1 MPNPIRHHHVPQ
13 TYLKNFSFKKKK
25 QYKIFTL
32 DKFSKKIF
40 EANIDDVAV
49 EKNFYTVKKNK
60 DNYIWENF
68 YATWILG
75 NVTR

>member
-40 EANIDDVAV
+40 EANIDDYVAV
-49 EKNFYTVKKNK
+49 EKTFIQLKKIK
-60 DNYIWENF
+60 IIIYGKISMLR
-68 YATWILG
+68 TLSQ
-75 NVTR
+75 

>member
-49 EKNFYTVKKNK
+49 EKNFYTVKKIK
-60 DNYIWENF
+60 IIRYGKISMLR
-68 YATWILG
+68 TLSQ
-75 NVTR
+75 

>member
-49 EKNFYTVKKNK
+49 EKTFIQLKKIK
-60 DNYIWENF
+60 IIIYGKISMLR
-68 YATWILG
+68 TLSQ
-75 NVTR
+75 